1 MPKPQHV
8 HELYIRTTPERL
20 WDALTTPELASACFP
35 TGAAV
40 IGEVLE
46 AEPPWRLVT
55 AFSLAGDPEAAAEVP
70 SRVTWE
76 IYAAGELCRL
86 RLTHSD
92 FGGLSRT
99 WAATAGFWPPVIS
112 GLKTLLE
119 TGEPLGPVDLPPLEG
134 DAVDLDAEWHRD
146 LGIDTNQEVW
156 GLLGR
161 LDRTPAADEA
171 MVRAAYASAYHW
183 SRAAR
188 RTEANE
194 ARAEWMLS
202 HVHAVLGRA
211 DMAQHHAQRC
221 LAVVEAAGLD
231 DFDLAYAHEALA
243 RAAAADGRLDDAE
256 RHRAAAAAVPIA
268 DDEDRKIFI
277 DDLAASPWFGLAAT
291 G

>member
-20 WDALTTPELASACFP
+20 WDALTTPELVSAYFP
-35 TGAAV
+35 TGAPV

-55 AFSLAGDPEAAAEVP
+55 AFSLADDPEAAAEVP

-119 TGEPLGPVDLPPLEG
+119 TGEPLGPVVLPPLEG
-134 DAVDLDAEWHRD
+134 DAVDVDAEWHRD

-156 GLLGR
+156 GSAGPAGPHPGR
-161 LDRTPAADEA
+161 
-171 MVRAAYASAYHW
+171 
-183 SRAAR
+183 R
-188 RTEANE
+188 RGDGPRRLRLRLSLVPCGAPHRGQRGPRRVDAEPRPRR
-194 ARAEWMLS
+194 ARAGG
-202 HVHAVLGRA
+202 HGPAPR
-211 DMAQHHAQRC
+211 
-221 LAVVEAAGLD
+221 
-231 DFDLAYAHEALA
+231 
-243 RAAAADGRLDDAE
+243 
-256 RHRAAAAAVPIA
+256 AAVPGRRRGGWA
-268 DDEDRKIFI
+268 
-277 DDLAASPWFGLAAT
+277 G
-291 G
+291 